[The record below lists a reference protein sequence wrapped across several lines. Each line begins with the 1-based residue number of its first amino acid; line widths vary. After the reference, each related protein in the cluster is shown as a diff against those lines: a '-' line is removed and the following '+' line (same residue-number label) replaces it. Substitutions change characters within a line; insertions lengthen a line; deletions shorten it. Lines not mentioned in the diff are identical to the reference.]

1 MKDIHAV
8 LGGKQLNVMRDDDG
22 IFKAALTTA
31 DVQEIHAFLGGVPI
45 LEKGTLCT
53 TSAAYQGCA
62 NSDYPGVQQ
71 GLQGNRLRFEGGTT
85 RRVAGRPYGD
95 RLVGSGR
102 NANTLESEFVGVGR
116 AEGSAL
122 GRLCEGLRD
131 QTGKEGGCV
140 KQTTPRVFHG
150 VRLSPSGRVGSEP
163 VAGKGKA
170 QCQSTTTPERQ
181 LEMDGMHLQRAP
193 ATPHQS

>member
-31 DVQEIHAFLGGVPI
+31 ERSELKEIHAFLGGVPI

-95 RLVGSGR
+95 KSTLCTNKSGV
-102 NANTLESEFVGVGR
+102 SR
-116 AEGSAL
+116 ASADPGNL
-122 GRLCEGLRD
+122 LAVL
-131 QTGKEGGCV
+131 
-140 KQTTPRVFHG
+140 
-150 VRLSPSGRVGSEP
+150 L
-163 VAGKGKA
+163 
-170 QCQSTTTPERQ
+170 
-181 LEMDGMHLQRAP
+181 
-193 ATPHQS
+193 